1 MRIAKYF
8 FHVTIIL
15 RSKNGLFVE
24 KSDISNVDFDS
35 QYHFWYLDSKII
47 LIWFELGLWLE

>member
-24 KSDISNVDFDS
+24 KSDISKVDFES
-35 QYHFWYLDSKII
+35 PYHFGYLDFKISI
-47 LIWFELGLWLE
+47 I

>member
-24 KSDISNVDFDS
+24 KSDISNVDFES

-47 LIWFELGLWLE
+47 LIWFELGLW